1 MNGNRNQESTMKI
14 SDVVTVDRQVRNERI
29 EQANYKGH
37 QGCHLCGKAIKTAN
51 HFVVALRFDEI
62 VPMAEAEDLD
72 DHFAVGSSCAKR
84 IPATHKRKV

>member
-1 MNGNRNQESTMKI
+1 MKI
-14 SDVVTVDRQVRNERI
+14 SDVVTVERAVRMDRI

-37 QGCHLCGKAIKTAN
+37 QGCHLCGKAIKSQS
-51 HFVVALRFDEI
+51 HSVVAIRFDEI

-72 DHFAVGSSCAKR
+72 DYFAVGSSCAKR